1 MLTAAQIAL
10 RRSGVGASELFDV
23 LNAPYRL
30 WHQKVTGRSPFTGH
44 EDFIRIGNL
53 LERPTA
59 EDYAYRCAQA
69 GRPIRL
75 LQTQT
80 KEGDP
85 VTLQDPARPWFCGTP
100 DFLPILQ
107 RVDGSTIHVP
117 DLATLWR
124 LRDAGALDRGL
135 EIKTGAA
142 VAEQHLEADDKWGQ
156 GYRAPIEDVLLLLGD
171 RCTDPLSVAKDLMAR
186 YSLQHHIG
194 AEAQQA
200 EDDQWGDPGTSQM
213 PRRYLAQCAGYMA
226 LTGLP
231 RWDLHRLR
239 FGYGRLETVTYTVHR
254 DQELEGV
261 LLQAA
266 ERFVRDHLQPQKP
279 PARKDLEDRQ
289 MEIARLFPRD
299 SGLMRRADPSEEC
312 LLETYREA
320 TIEAKRA
327 EVRKDLVE
335 TTLKERIGADKGLS
349 GGAGNVSYGYRKGRT
364 SVDAQ
369 QAVSSLAERVVQ
381 AGIPA
386 CEVEVWAQEALAS
399 ATKEGEG
406 YRAISRPQK
415 WTKGI
420 EAQETSNPARPGG
433 GHDNGE

>member
-1 MLTAAQIAL
+1 MLTPAQIEL

-23 LNAPYRL
+23 INSPYRL
-30 WHQKVTGRSPFTGH
+30 WHQKVTGRSRFTGK
-44 EDFIRIGNL
+44 EDFIRMGNL
-53 LERPTA
+53 FERPTA
-59 EDYAYRCAQA
+59 EDYAYRSAQT
-69 GRPIRL
+69 GRPVRL

-80 KEGDP
+80 AAGEP
-85 VTLQDPARPWFCGTP
+85 VTLQDPARPWFRGTP
-100 DFLPILQ
+100 DFLPVLQ
-107 RVDGSTIHVP
+107 RVDGSTIHIP
-117 DLATLWR
+117 DVETIWR
-124 LRDAGALDRGL
+124 LRDSGALDRGL

-142 VAEQHLEADDKWGQ
+142 VAEQHLEEDDQWGQ
-156 GYRAPIEDVLLLLGD
+156 GYRAPIEDIILLLGD
-171 RCTDPLSVAKDLMAR
+171 RCTDPFAVAKDLMTR
-186 YSLQHHIG
+186 FSLQHHIG

-254 DQELEGV
+254 DLELEGV

-279 PARKDLEDRQ
+279 PPRKDLEDRQ
-289 MEIARLFPRD
+289 LELARLFPRD
-299 SGLMRRADPSEEC
+299 SGLMRRADSSEEC
-312 LLETYREA
+312 LLETYREVV
-320 TIEAKRA
+320 IEAKRA

-335 TTLKERIGADKGLS
+335 ITLKERIGADKGLS

-369 QAVSSLAERVVQ
+369 QAISSLAERVKA
-381 AGIPA
+381 AGLPA
-386 CEVEVWAQEALAS
+386 SEVEAWAQEALAS

-420 EAQETSNPARPGG
+420 EAQITNNPVKPGG
-433 GHDNGE
+433 EHDGE